1 MSYVSLLLSTLMIF
15 IFFMIINKDVLNK
28 MPTIKQMFLSL
39 FTMII
44 GIAFLVIL
52 NEYCNVSCFLK
63 FIGFFMLLF
72 GISTGISVLKKDL
85 K

>member
-1 MSYVSLLLSTLMIF
+1 MSWVSLLLSTLMIF

-28 MPTIKQMFLSL
+28 LPTIKQMFLSL

-44 GIAFLVIL
+44 GIAFLVIIIDCSGVL
-52 NEYCNVSCFLK
+52 LFLK

-72 GISTGISVLKKDL
+72 GISTGISVLKKI
-85 K
+85 